1 MVGKLKEYI
10 VKNKELDLEKLTYI
24 LYDIPKRENITD
36 EKVLKE
42 RQRLFF
48 KDLYNLL
55 ISKDRGPRLATFLC
69 ALDREMILRLLE
81 V

>member
-1 MVGKLKEYI
+1 MCIRDRNKL
-10 VKNKELDLEKLTYI
+10 LDLEKLTYV
-24 LYDIPKRENITD
+24 LYEIPKREDITD
-36 EKVLKE
+36 EKKLKE

-55 ISKDRGPRLATFLC
+55 ISKDTGPRLATFLC
-69 ALDREMILRLLE
+69 ALDREMILKLLE